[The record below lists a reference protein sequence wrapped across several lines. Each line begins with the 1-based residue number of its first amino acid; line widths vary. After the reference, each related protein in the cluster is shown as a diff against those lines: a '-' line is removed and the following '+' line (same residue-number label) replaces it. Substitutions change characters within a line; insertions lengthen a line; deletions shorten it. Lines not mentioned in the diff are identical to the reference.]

1 MERPYRVLFVC
12 LGNICRSAL
21 AEGVMRKRV
30 EEAGLASRVEIA
42 SAGTG
47 DWHVGKP
54 PDRRMCATA
63 KARGV
68 EIAGQRAR
76 QLQRRDLHDHDL
88 VLAMDR
94 SNLADARALATSE
107 EEAARIALF
116 RDFDPEPDG
125 SEVPD
130 PYYGGEEG
138 FVHVFEIVDRTC
150 RALVAELRRRVDASA
165 GGEILIADSVGR
177 LSALEQG
184 KGTPP

>member
-1 MERPYRVLFVC
+1 MAQPYRVIFVC

-21 AEGVMRKRV
+21 AEGVMRKHV
-30 EEAGLASRVEIA
+30 EAAGLTGRVEIA

-47 DWHVGKP
+47 GWHVGKP

-76 QLQRRDLHDHDL
+76 QLRPQDLRDHDL
-88 VLAMDR
+88 VLPMDR
-94 SNLADARALATSE
+94 SNLADARALASSQA
-107 EEAARIALF
+107 EAGRIVLF
-116 RDFDPEPDG
+116 RDFDPEPDAG
-125 SEVPD
+125 EVPD

-150 RALVAELRRRVDASA
+150 RALVAELRRRIDASA
-165 GGEILIADSVGR
+165 RSR
-177 LSALEQG
+177 
-184 KGTPP
+184 

>member
-21 AEGVMRKRV
+21 AEGVLRQRLA
-30 EEAGLASRVEIA
+30 EAGLAAHVEVS

-68 EIAGQRAR
+68 ELSHQRAR
-76 QLQRRDLHDHDL
+76 QLRAADLRRNDL

-94 SNLADARALATSE
+94 DNLANARALAPD
-107 EEAARIALF
+107 EAAASRLRLF
-116 RDFDPEPDG
+116 REFDPVPENG
-125 SEVPD
+125 EVPD
-130 PYYGGEEG
+130 PYYGGDEG

-150 RALVAELRRRVDASA
+150 RALVDELRRRVH
-165 GGEILIADSVGR
+165 
-177 LSALEQG
+177 
-184 KGTPP
+184 